1 MLAQFIWQAGC
12 AFLGFAAGLV
22 AYAIA
27 FRNDGDGTL
36 GLLLSFGLFF
46 GGIPGMVVGGV
57 IGRILAR
64 IFTKPE

>member
-1 MLAQFIWQAGC
+1 MFAQFIWQAGC
-12 AFLGFAAGLV
+12 AFVGFAAGLV

-46 GGIPGMVVGGV
+46 GGIPGLVVGGM

-64 IFTKPE
+64 MFAKSE